1 MRMDV
6 TLKEQ
11 DPHISPAQTQ
21 ATGQHFNLP
30 RHSLDNMKV
39 SVIET
44 INNKSE
50 FGTSV
55 TSLKRIFIFVT
66 TVWWKYWHNIKI
78 YNNYKPECRK
88 HREWETLQTFKNQT
102 QVGKDSVFKVTAWD
116 DWKLP
121 HVNHLHWHKEIQ
133 KLITYK
139 SK

>member
-50 FGTSV
+50 FYWKNREKHYIEKLNTKYKG
-55 TSLKRIFIFVT
+55 LNRNQKR
-66 TVWWKYWHNIKI
+66 
-78 YNNYKPECRK
+78 
-88 HREWETLQTFKNQT
+88 
-102 QVGKDSVFKVTAWD
+102 
-116 DWKLP
+116 
-121 HVNHLHWHKEIQ
+121 
-133 KLITYK
+133 
-139 SK
+139 